1 MPDLL
6 FQWALSLRLR
16 SFSEGERLHVCCQ
29 QTGGIVAPTKRP
41 TLKTFM
47 KFRHEIGGIK
57 SEEMD
62 PNSGGGLTE
71 GEVLMGR

>member
-1 MPDLL
+1 
-6 FQWALSLRLR
+6 
-16 SFSEGERLHVCCQ
+16 
-29 QTGGIVAPTKRP
+29 
-41 TLKTFM
+41 M